1 MQSHIEEHRSVRYAA
16 TASSHAGTELEENL
30 KVSNEYTPSTDCVT
44 SLPHMGG
51 GKPYPPYIKNS
62 DAYMVIFD
70 ENDSEFPQNFS
81 SRKKIIYTTSILVS
95 CFSSLYG
102 SSVLSAASLALMEEF
117 KIGTEVATLCT
128 SLFVFGYASGPVMWG
143 PLSEVQ
149 GRKIVILISIF
160 IFTCLNFAC
169 ATAKDLQTLIIC
181 RFFSGFASG
190 AVMVIGPAVIG
201 DLFPQRLRGNIITIF
216 SLIIFGGPMLAPII
230 SGFIVKNHSLGWR
243 WCLYISGIISAFS
256 LVLMSIFFEE
266 THPGIILSR
275 RAQLLRVK
283 TENWFI
289 YAEKDR
295 ENFSIADV
303 VTKVITRPIHMLIV
317 EPILLLITIYN
328 SFVMGLVYL
337 FLTEI
342 PMIFGPGGYNFSD
355 GVSLLPYLA
364 ILLGV
369 EFGALCNLFF
379 EKRYLKKVTTIGKL
393 VPEERLLAMFV
404 GAICLPCGIFWLS
417 WAGRYSHKVHWIV
430 PVLGNFP
437 IGVGLICIFLPSLN
451 YLVECYLPFVAS
463 AIAGNT
469 VMRYFFGGVFP
480 LFARQMFDALGIDW
494 GGSLLGFFSV
504 ALIPMPLLFYRFG
517 KRLRQKSKFA
527 LKL

>member
-1 MQSHIEEHRSVRYAA
+1 MESHTEEYRDARDAA
-16 TASSHAGTELEENL
+16 TSHAGTELEENL
-30 KVSNEYTPSTDCVT
+30 KASNEDIPSIEWDP
-44 SLPHMGG
+44 SLPQMGG
-51 GKPYPPYIKNS
+51 GKPYPPKIENTF
-62 DAYMVIFD
+62 DYMVTFD
-70 ENDSEFPQNFS
+70 ENDPAFPQNFS
-81 SRKKIIYTTSILVS
+81 SRKKSIYTTSILVS

-102 SSVLSAASLALMEEF
+102 SAVLSAASQALMKEF

-128 SLFVFGYASGPVMWG
+128 SLFVIGYASGPVIWG
-143 PLSEVQ
+143 PLSEVY

-190 AVMVIGPAVIG
+190 AVMVIGPAVLS
-201 DLFPQRLRGNIITIF
+201 DLFPQRLRGNLVTFFASI
-216 SLIIFGGPMLAPII
+216 LFGGPMLAPII

-243 WCLYISGIISAFS
+243 WCIYISAIISAFS
-256 LVLMSIFFEE
+256 LALMTFFFQE

-275 RAQLLRVK
+275 RAHVLRVK
-283 TENWFI
+283 TDNWFI
-289 YAEKDR
+289 YAEKDK
-295 ENFSIADV
+295 EQFSKTDV
-303 VTKVITRPIHMLIV
+303 VTKVLTRPIHMLIV
-317 EPILLLITIYN
+317 EPILLSITIYN
-328 SFVMGLVYL
+328 SFVFGLVYL

-342 PMIFGPGGYNFSD
+342 PMIFGSGGYNFSD
-355 GVSLLPYLA
+355 GVSSLPYLS

-369 EFGALCNLFF
+369 ELGALINLFF
-379 EKRYLKKVTTIGKL
+379 EKRYLKKVAKAGKL
-393 VPEERLLAMFV
+393 VPEERLFPMFI

-451 YLVECYLPFVAS
+451 YLIECYLPFVAS
-463 AIAGNT
+463 AVAGNT
-469 VMRYFFGGVFP
+469 VMRYFFGGAFP
-480 LFARQMFDALGIDW
+480 LFARQMFEGLGIDW

-517 KRLRQKSKFA
+517 KILRQKSKFA
-527 LKL
+527 LKS

>member
-1 MQSHIEEHRSVRYAA
+1 MESHIEEHRDVRHVA
-16 TASSHAGTELEENL
+16 TSYAGTDLEENL
-30 KVSNEYTPSTDCVT
+30 KESNEYTPSIEYAS
-44 SLPHMGG
+44 SLPQMGG

-62 DAYMVIFD
+62 CDYMVTFD
-70 ENDSEFPQNFS
+70 ENDPEYPQNYS
-81 SRKKIIYTTSILVS
+81 SAKKIIYITSILVS

-102 SSVLSAASLALMEEF
+102 SAVLSAASLALMKEF
-117 KIGTEVATLCT
+117 KTGTEVVTLCT
-128 SLFVFGYASGPVMWG
+128 SLFVFGYASGPVVWG
-143 PLSEVQ
+143 PLSEVH

-201 DLFPQRLRGNIITIF
+201 DLFPQRSRGNIVTLF
-216 SLIIFGGPMLAPII
+216 ASIIFGGPMLAPII

-256 LVLMSIFFEE
+256 LVLISFFFEE
-266 THPGIILSR
+266 TNPGILLSR
-275 RAQLLRVK
+275 RAHLLRVK
-283 TENWFI
+283 TDNWSI
-289 YAEKDR
+289 YAEKER
-295 ENFSIADV
+295 EQFSITGII
-303 VTKVITRPIHMLIV
+303 TKVITRPIHMLIV
-317 EPILLLITIYN
+317 EPILLSITIYN
-328 SFVMGLVYL
+328 SFVMGLMYL

-355 GVSLLPYLA
+355 GVSSLPYLA

-369 EFGALCNLFF
+369 EIGALCNLYF
-379 EKRYLKKVTTIGKL
+379 EKRYLEKVAKAGKL
-393 VPEERLLAMFV
+393 VPEERLFAMLV

-417 WAGRYSHKVHWIV
+417 WAGKYSHKVHWIV
-430 PVLGNFP
+430 PVLGNIP
-437 IGVGLICIFLPSLN
+437 IGVGLICLFLPSLN
-451 YLVECYLPFVAS
+451 YLIECYLPFVAS
-463 AIAGNT
+463 AMAGNT
-469 VMRYFFGGVFP
+469 VMRYFFGGAFP
-480 LFARQMFDALGIDW
+480 LFARQMFDALGINW